1 MKQKILSV
9 LLVVIMIIGVVP
21 IASVS
26 AANPIDGAVSWALG
40 IANDARYGYDQTY
53 RWGELSPA
61 PGYTNA
67 WDYDCSSFLITAW
80 QKAGVAVKTAG
91 ASYTGNMKTAFIS
104 QGFKDITSSINLSSG
119 SGLKKGDVLLK
130 SGSHTAM
137 VSAVSGSS
145 ITIVHAS
152 INEKGTATG
161 GVPGDQT
168 GKEICTRS
176 YYNFATCVLRY
187 GSTTPPPSSSYYP
200 QYTGS
205 STSLVEAL
213 NAVGVDSSYDNRKA
227 IAAANGISN
236 YSGTAAQNTELLNKL
251 KAGVLIRAGSAVSY
265 YPKYTGSST
274 SLVEAL
280 NAVGVD
286 SSYNNRKLIAAANG
300 ISNYS
305 GTAAQNTELLNKLK
319 AGTLIRA

>member
-1 MKQKILSV
+1 MKQKILSI
-9 LLVVIMIIGVVP
+9 LLVVIMVIGAVP

-26 AANPIDGAVSWALG
+26 AADPIDSAVSWALG
-40 IANDARYGYDQTY
+40 IANDDRYGYDQTY
-53 RWGELSPA
+53 RWGQLTPA

-67 WDYDCSSFLITAW
+67 WDYDCSAFLITAW
-80 QKAGVAVKTAG
+80 QNAGVAVKTAG
-91 ASYTGNMKTAFIS
+91 ASYTGNMRTAFIS
-104 QGFKDITSSINLSSG
+104 QGFQDITSSINLSTG

-130 SGSHTAM
+130 SGSHTTM
-137 VSAVSGSS
+137 VTSVSGSS

-187 GSTTPPPSSSYYP
+187 GSSTSTNYYP

-205 STSLVEAL
+205 SGSLVEAL
-213 NAVGVDSSYDNRKA
+213 NAVGVDSSYDNRKL

-236 YSGTAAQNTELLNKL
+236 YTGTAAQNTELLNKL

-265 YPKYTGSST
+265 YPKYTGSSV

-300 ISNYS
+300 ISNYT